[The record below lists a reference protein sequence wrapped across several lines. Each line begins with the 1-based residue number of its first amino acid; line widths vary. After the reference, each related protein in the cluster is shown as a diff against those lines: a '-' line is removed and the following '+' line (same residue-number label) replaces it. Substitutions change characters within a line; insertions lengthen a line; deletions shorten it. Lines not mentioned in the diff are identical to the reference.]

1 MTYGLPD
8 NPYVGVARR
17 LAGNIRRAGRGA
29 GGGRG
34 GGFAFTVKKLVIHK
48 ATLNFVLNSPF
59 GMVGEYL
66 SKKGRRIIASARRQV
81 GVDTGA
87 LRNSIHMIH
96 YRDVK
101 GQYLW
106 IGSKEKHAYMH
117 HEGTR
122 PHIILPKEAPILRF
136 RAGSRIIYSR
146 MVRHPGT
153 RPNRYLSD
161 QLYLVRV

>member
-17 LAGNIRRAGRGA
+17 LAGNVSRAGRRASNA
-29 GGGRG
+29 GTS
-34 GGFAFTVKKLVIHK
+34 GFAFTVKNLVIHK
-48 ATLNFVLNSPF
+48 STLNFVLNSPF

-66 SKKGRRIIASARRQV
+66 SKRGRRIIASARRQV
-81 GVDTGA
+81 GVNTGA
-87 LRNSIHMIH
+87 LKNSIRMIH

-106 IGSKEKHAYMH
+106 IGSREKHAYMH

-122 PHIILPKEAPILRF
+122 PHIIVPKEAPILRF

-146 MVRHPGT
+146 EVLHPGT

>member
-8 NPYVGVARR
+8 TIAAGIARR
-17 LAGNIRRAGRGA
+17 LASGVRNAGRGA
-29 GGGRG
+29 RTSGG
-34 GGFAFTVKKLVIHK
+34 GGFAFTVKKLVINR
-48 ATLNFVLNSPF
+48 AALDNYLNNPSGP
-59 GMVGEYL
+59 VGEYL
-66 SKKGRRIIASARRQV
+66 SKRGNRILLAARRQV

-87 LRNSIHMIH
+87 LKNSLKVLH
-96 YRDVK
+96 YRGVK

-122 PHIILPKEAPILRF
+122 PHIITPREAPILRF
-136 RAGSRIIYSR
+136 RAGSRVVYTR
-146 MVRHPGT
+146 EVMHPGT

-161 QLYLVRV
+161 NLNLEKV